1 MIMIIYE
8 RNLHIPEW
16 PKNKTCIKCKS
27 VLGVE
32 EKDIIVINNF
42 DQREGSYNSTGFKYP
57 VCEKK
62 NSRFINKGSLRLL
75 IQTLTHSG
83 KFSNYQTQ

>member
-1 MIMIIYE
+1 MIIYE

-32 EKDIIVINNF
+32 EKNVIVINNF
-42 DQREGSYNSTGFKYP
+42 DQ
-57 VCEKK
+57 
-62 NSRFINKGSLRLL
+62 ILKGAK
-75 IQTLTHSG
+75 H
-83 KFSNYQTQ
+83 